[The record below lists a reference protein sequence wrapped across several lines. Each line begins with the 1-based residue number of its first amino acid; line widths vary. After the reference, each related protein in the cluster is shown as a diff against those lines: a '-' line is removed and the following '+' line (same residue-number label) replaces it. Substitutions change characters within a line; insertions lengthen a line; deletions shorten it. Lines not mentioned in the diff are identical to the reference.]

1 MANNPEITMLLDI
14 YGDILTKKQRDMIDY
29 YYNDD
34 LSLSEIAENEGITRQ
49 GVRDSIKRAEIQMYE
64 MEKKLGLN
72 KKFSAIRQGL
82 DTISRCTAEITRV
95 NGATGLSPEISRNC
109 RVINETIDNL
119 KD

>member
-34 LSLSEIAENEGITRQ
+34 LSLAEIAENEGITRQ
-49 GVRDSIKRAEIQMYE
+49 GVRDSIKRAEMQMFD
-64 MEKKLGLN
+64 MERKLGLN
-72 KKFSAIRQGL
+72 KKFAAIRRGL
-82 DTISRCTAEITRV
+82 EIIGNCTEEISRV
-95 NGATGLSPEISRNC
+95 NAATTLSPEISRNC
-109 RVINETIDNL
+109 RAIKDVLDEL